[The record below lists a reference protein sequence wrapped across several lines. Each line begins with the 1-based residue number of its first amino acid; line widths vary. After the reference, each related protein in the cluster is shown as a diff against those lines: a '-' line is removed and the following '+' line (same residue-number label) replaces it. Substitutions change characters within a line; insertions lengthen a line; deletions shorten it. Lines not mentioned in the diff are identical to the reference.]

1 MSPAAERLETD
12 RLVLRQLTEADFD
25 AYAELC
31 ADPDVMRFLGGKI
44 LSRPDA
50 WRHLATMVGQWRLR
64 GFGAYA
70 AVEKASGAF
79 AGRIGF
85 NQPEGWP
92 GFEVGWTLKREHW
105 GKGLA
110 SEAAAR
116 CLEHAFTEMER
127 DRVISLIHP
136 DNEPSR
142 RVAARIGERPA
153 GTTELPDVE
162 GVIDVW
168 AITADEWRSAHS

>member
-1 MSPAAERLETD
+1 MKPAAERLETE
-12 RLVLRQLTEADFD
+12 RLVLRQLTEADLD
-25 AYAELC
+25 AYAAMC
-31 ADPDVMRFLGGKI
+31 ADPEVMRFLGEPM
-44 LSRPDA
+44 SRPDA
-50 WRHLATMVGQWRLR
+50 WRHLASVLGHWRLR

-70 AVEKASGAF
+70 VIEKAGGAF
-79 AGRIGF
+79 VGRIGF
-85 NQPEGWP
+85 IQPAGWP
-92 GFEVGWTLKREHW
+92 GFEVGWTLAREHW

-136 DNEPSR
+136 DNESSR
-142 RVAARIGERPA
+142 RVAERIGERPD

-162 GVIDVW
+162 GSIQVW
-168 AITADEWRSAHS
+168 AITAAEWRAARR